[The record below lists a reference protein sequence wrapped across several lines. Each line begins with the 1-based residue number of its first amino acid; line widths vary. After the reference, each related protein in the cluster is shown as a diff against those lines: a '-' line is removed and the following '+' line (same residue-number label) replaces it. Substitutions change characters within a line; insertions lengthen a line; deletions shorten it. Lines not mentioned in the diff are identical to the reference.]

1 MGYETLLLAIDD
13 GVATITF
20 NRPEHRN
27 AVTAAMVSELYDAVR
42 TVAADDELRV
52 LVLTGAG
59 DRFFNPGA
67 DLDASRQ
74 RGGTASGEPAPMLDP
89 HYLHTSAILHD
100 MPQVTLAAINGS
112 CAGAGFG
119 WALGCDL
126 RVASSTA
133 KFATAFLDV
142 GVAGDMGVPWSLPRI
157 VGATKARDLLFLR
170 GKFDAAKA
178 LELGLVN
185 EVFEPSEF
193 RAGVD
198 AVVARLRGVA
208 PRALRTLK
216 LNLVAAERMSFVDFL
231 DLETQRHYPLVT
243 GPEFGAG
250 VDSFLATRSVP
261 TAKS

>member
-1 MGYETLLLAIDD
+1 MGYDTLLLAIDD

-27 AVTAAMVSELYDAVR
+27 AVTREMVEELYHAVC
-42 TVAADDELRV
+42 TVAADNQVRV
-52 LVLTGAG
+52 LVLTGSG

-74 RGGTASGEPAPMLDP
+74 SGGTAYDEQAPMLDP

-142 GVAGDMGVPWSLPRI
+142 GVAGDMGVPWSLSRI
-157 VGATKARDLLFLR
+157 VGATRARDLLFLR

-198 AVVARLRGVA
+198 TVIARLRAVA

-261 TAKS
+261 TGG

>member
-1 MGYETLLLAIDD
+1 MGYETLLFDIDN

-20 NRPEHRN
+20 NRPQHRN
-27 AVTAAMVSELYDAVR
+27 AVTQQMVVELYDAVHG
-42 TVAADDELRV
+42 VAENDDVRV
-52 LVLTGAG
+52 VVLTGSG

-67 DLDASRQ
+67 DLDASR
-74 RGGTASGEPAPMLDP
+74 RPVAAAGHDPAPMLDP
-89 HYLHTSAILHD
+89 RYLHISAILHE
-100 MPQVTLAAINGS
+100 MPQVSLAAINGS

-157 VGATKARDLLFLR
+157 VGSTRARELLFLR
-170 GKFDAAKA
+170 GKFDAAEA
-178 LELGLVN
+178 LQLGLVSALFAP
-185 EVFEPSEF
+185 EEF
-193 RAGVD
+193 RSGV
-198 AVVARLRGVA
+198 AAIVTRLRTAA

-243 GPEFGAG
+243 GPDFDAG
-250 VDSFLATRSVP
+250 VESFLSGRNTP
-261 TAKS
+261 TGGN